1 MKDQLCS
8 SYSETSVSSNYKRGA
23 THVTTH
29 IQKQHV
35 DGIISEPSFREYI
48 FYSDCKDLTSP
59 DRILPSRQYTLVKD
73 NEIRIMYTQTTDAL
87 YN

>member
-1 MKDQLCS
+1 MFQLFRNDRKCNRRLNIFLFL
-8 SYSETSVSSNYKRGA
+8 TVYKKK
-23 THVTTH
+23 
-29 IQKQHV
+29 I

-59 DRILPSRQYTLVKD
+59 DRILPSRQYTIVKD
-73 NEIRIMYTQTTDAL
+73 NEIRMMYTQTTDAL